1 MHLRGQI
8 LVRMCDVL
16 VYYSKK
22 RVWSFFSVICNLATF
37 QIWHVCEHNF
47 TRHSRS
53 SCFRMQMALTDE
65 DYRKVFPKGKKA
77 KDESKSSVKNEDED
91 DVIEVGE
98 GGVDISP

>member
-1 MHLRGQI
+1 
-8 LVRMCDVL
+8 
-16 VYYSKK
+16 
-22 RVWSFFSVICNLATF
+22 
-37 QIWHVCEHNF
+37 
-47 TRHSRS
+47 
-53 SCFRMQMALTDE
+53 MALTDE